1 MHQQTFEDFVEKYVT
16 ISKVH
21 PFREGNERSTR
32 IRLDLILK
40 QQIKNRKDRRKISNE
55 NYMNAMI
62 VSMVDVNELLPLL
75 K

>member
-16 ISKVH
+16 ISKVD

>member
-1 MHQQTFEDFVEKYVT
+1 MHQQTFEYIVEKYVA

-21 PFREGNERSTR
+21 PFMEGNERSTR
-32 IRLDLILK
+32 IWLDLILK
-40 QQIKNRKDRRKISNE
+40 QRIKNRKDRRKISNE